1 MYDIYSDIPRLYTAI
16 AEWLAC
22 LTYCLVLKR
31 RVTGLKFVGIS
42 GLALVIQSVFLV
54 TTKSLHIYLWLPCM
68 LTAALLMYLFMCIVV
83 EDTKILIGYFC
94 ARAFLL
100 AEFAASLE
108 WQLACFMGNRNPS
121 IVFQIIILFAVY
133 ALVFSWAYYMEL
145 RIKKGIWKYSRGK

>member
-31 RVTGLKFVGIS
+31 RVSGVKFVGIS
-42 GLALVIQSVFLV
+42 AAALVIQSTFLV

-83 EDTKILIGYFC
+83 EDTKITIEVLNSSGVE
-94 ARAFLL
+94 L
-100 AEFAASLE
+100 
-108 WQLACFMGNRNPS
+108 PS
-121 IVFQIIILFAVY
+121 TGGPGTRLFAI
-133 ALVFSWAYYMEL
+133 LG
-145 RIKKGIWKYSRGK
+145 GILTLGAGVLLWRRRSLI